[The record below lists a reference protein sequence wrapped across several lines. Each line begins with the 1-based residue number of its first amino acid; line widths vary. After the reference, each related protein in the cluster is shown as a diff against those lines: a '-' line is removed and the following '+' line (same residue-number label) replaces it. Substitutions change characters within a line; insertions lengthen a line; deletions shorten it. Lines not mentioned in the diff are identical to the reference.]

1 MLNKTEYEMLQ
12 NVLFVKQTKKT
23 SFITDENIK
32 KEGERITLNTEDMKV
47 M

>member
-1 MLNKTEYEMLQ
+1 MHCLLS
-12 NVLFVKQTKKT
+12 KQKKT

-32 KEGERITLNTEDMKV
+32 KEGERITLSTEDMKV